1 MICTAVDA
9 SKPIRLS
16 SLARNDGVGFLV
28 SRQSPEHWSKTD
40 LERAEIVSRLFLGTE
55 LDQEFSQTLGFVH
68 RPCVPKR
75 GTVGAHGQ

>member
-16 SLARNDGVGFLV
+16 LLARTDGVGGFLV

-55 LDQEFSQTLGFVH
+55 LD
-68 RPCVPKR
+68 
-75 GTVGAHGQ
+75 